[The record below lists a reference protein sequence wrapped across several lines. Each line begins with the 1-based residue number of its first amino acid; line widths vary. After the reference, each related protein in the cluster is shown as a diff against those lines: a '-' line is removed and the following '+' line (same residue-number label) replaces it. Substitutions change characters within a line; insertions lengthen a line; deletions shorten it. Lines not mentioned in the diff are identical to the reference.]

1 MSLNNSGQIV
11 TDGLVFYYD
20 QANTKKSWKGAPVT
34 NAHWNGGSPFA
45 PWTAG
50 GVNTDITSTADG
62 VPVPESKTW
71 RFEKTG
77 TTSQWNGWEG
87 TYGGVWTGSAGDIW
101 TTSYWY
107 KTTQPSGLNGFQVGS
122 FYTPDWVRAY
132 ASTILENQSSIIPD
146 GKWRYNWTVT
156 RIDEAYT
163 NAIVVDGPAWGYSTT
178 PGVLYINGLQ
188 WNKNSYA
195 APWAGGTRSNTQALL
210 DMTGNNI
217 ITASSLTY
225 SSNNSFSFNGI
236 NNYLQ
241 VPHSSALAPTRA
253 ITLEAFC
260 TTDWQT
266 TNNVRIL
273 SKTEVGGWQL
283 SLNDSAGNVGLT
295 IHVGGTYRYSVV
307 PKTTISAGYHHIVGT
322 CDGRYAILY
331 IDGIVVNTLDIGSYL
346 PLTYSVNNDLII
358 GAEAGTGGPVGANFI
373 NATIPICK
381 IYNRALSAQEVRQN
395 FNATRRRYGL

>member
-1 MSLNNSGQIV
+1 MSLNNSSSVV

-87 TYGGVWTGSAGDIW
+87 TYGGIWTGSAGDIW
-101 TTSYWY
+101 TTGYWY

-210 DMTGNNI
+210 DMTGNNV
-217 ITASSLTY
+217 ITANGLTY
-225 SSNNSFSFNGI
+225 NSSNSFSFNGS
-236 NNYLQ
+236 NNYVSFPYTQ
-241 VPHSSALAPTRA
+241 TNPNRFTVEAWFYNTAHSSDSN
-253 ITLEAFC
+253 IG
-260 TTDWQT
+260 
-266 TNNVRIL
+266 RIL
-273 SKTEVGGWQL
+273 VIPYNGYNGWIL
-283 SLNDSAGNVGLT
+283 SLNGPNSFLQLRHHNFNLSSTSYNVAHNTGLDLNKWYQVAAVDNGVT
-295 IHVGGTYRYSVV
+295 VT
-307 PKTTISAGYHHIVGT
+307 
-322 CDGRYAILY
+322 LY
-331 IDGIVVNTLDIGSYL
+331 INGKMVVSAASATSTTNSPMTCR
-346 PLTYSVNNDLII
+346 I
-358 GAEAGTGGPVGANFI
+358 GAWSDTVANTSFNGSRPVVKI
-373 NATIPICK
+373 NNKP
-381 IYNRALSAQEVRQN
+381 LSAQEISRN
-395 FNATRRRYGL
+395 FDALRGRYGL